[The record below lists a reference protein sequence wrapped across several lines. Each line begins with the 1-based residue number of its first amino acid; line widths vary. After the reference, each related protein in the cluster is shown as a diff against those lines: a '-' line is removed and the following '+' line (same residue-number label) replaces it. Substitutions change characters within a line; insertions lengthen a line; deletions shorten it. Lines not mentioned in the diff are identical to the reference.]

1 MKTEE
6 SPVPRR
12 GNWNRRTHD
21 WNCEKPALQ
30 SAGGKKGMR
39 SKLDANLLDALWDQ
53 IQAVNRA
60 AGPWGALAIWRVK
73 EAA

>member
-12 GNWNRRTHD
+12 GNWNQRTHD

-30 SAGGKKGMR
+30 SAGGKKGMK
-39 SKLDANLLDALWDQ
+39 SKMDANLLDALWDAV
-53 IQAVNRA
+53 QARNRV
-60 AGPWGALAIWRVK
+60 AGPWGALGLQK
-73 EAA
+73 TE